1 MLALELASSLMG
13 KLEVHLTV
21 VRLRL
26 LNHRVNY
33 IKLPFLSHKLKM
45 ADIKVELCFYS
56 FQIAM
61 SQVMVIYGF

>member
-1 MLALELASSLMG
+1 M
-13 KLEVHLTV
+13 HLTV